1 MVGCVIP
8 CCDCVVPVVVERVAV
23 VVNVRLWNSVV
34 GVVLVVVTLLVWW
47 MGTCVWL
54 VFVGLGVGVVLVAS
68 GLPWWSVW
76 SVVVMVSRLLS
87 RQVGVVCVVLLVL
100 VARVGGCRW
109 WLACW

>member
-34 GVVLVVVTLLVWW
+34 GVVLVAVIMLVWW
-47 MGTCVWL
+47 RGTCVWL